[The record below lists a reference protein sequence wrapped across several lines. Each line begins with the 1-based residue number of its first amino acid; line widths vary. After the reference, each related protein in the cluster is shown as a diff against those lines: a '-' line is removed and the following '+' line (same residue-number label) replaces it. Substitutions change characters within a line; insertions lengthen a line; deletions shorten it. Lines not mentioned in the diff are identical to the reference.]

1 MKLIHNSRRS
11 EHRVPF
17 GAVCV
22 GTTVHI
28 SLSVEEADAS
38 FLKGEVRTW
47 VDGRGEA
54 LIPMTLGDNNT
65 LVADIP
71 CHEPCLIWYSF
82 IVTTS
87 DGAQVRVGARDG
99 STGGQG
105 VMYTDRNDVPSFQI
119 TVYKHREHRPS
130 WYERGMVYQIF
141 PDRYRRDAK
150 WRERAQAVVA
160 KPRKG
165 PGKHLVERWE
175 EPPVYDR
182 NEDKSIRSWDFY
194 GGSLEGIRE
203 DLPRLKGMG
212 ITAIYL
218 NPIFEA
224 LSNHRYDTGDYLNI
238 DPMLGTK
245 EDFRRLAEDA
255 AAMGI
260 SLILDGVFN
269 HTGDDSIYFNRF
281 GNYPG
286 TGAWQSKDSPWR
298 DAYCWHEDGTYD
310 SWWGIDN
317 MPALNEKSE
326 HVRNLLLGKDGVI
339 RTWLRAG
346 ARGWRLDVADELSDE
361 LIAEIKSAVL
371 EERPDGLL
379 LGEVWEDASNKVSYS
394 ELRRYLLGDE
404 LDSAMNYPLR
414 DAILGF
420 LVGGETAH
428 QCAERLETLRE
439 NYPPEALSSLP
450 QPARQPRQAAHR
462 LRAGRRPQRVSTARG
477 GARTLP
483 LRRELDGPRQGA
495 LLACHAH
502 ANDVSRRPL
511 HLLRRRIRP

>member
-1 MKLIHNSRRS
+1 
-11 EHRVPF
+11 
-17 GAVCV
+17 
-22 GTTVHI
+22 
-28 SLSVEEADAS
+28 
-38 FLKGEVRTW
+38 
-47 VDGRGEA
+47 
-54 LIPMTLGDNNT
+54 
-65 LVADIP
+65 
-71 CHEPCLIWYSF
+71 
-82 IVTTS
+82 
-87 DGAQVRVGARDG
+87 
-99 STGGQG
+99 
-105 VMYTDRNDVPSFQI
+105 
-119 TVYKHREHRPS
+119 
-130 WYERGMVYQIF
+130 MVYQIF

-371 EERPDGLL
+371 EERPMACC
-379 LGEVWEDASNKVSYS
+379 W
-394 ELRRYLLGDE
+394 
-404 LDSAMNYPLR
+404 
-414 DAILGF
+414 
-420 LVGGETAH
+420 
-428 QCAERLETLRE
+428 
-439 NYPPEALSSLP
+439 
-450 QPARQPRQAAHR
+450 ARCGRTPRTR
-462 LRAGRRPQRVSTARG
+462 
-477 GARTLP
+477 
-483 LRRELDGPRQGA
+483 
-495 LLACHAH
+495 
-502 ANDVSRRPL
+502 
-511 HLLRRRIRP
+511 